1 LRAPTKQTTNRVTSY
16 DVAKLAGVSQP
27 TVSRAFTPGASIT
40 KDKRDRVL
48 AAAKQLSYLPNSIAR
63 SLASNRSN
71 IVAVIVG
78 DMHNPFYAESLQA
91 FMMRLQETGRHALAF
106 TISDGLDCDDALM
119 QALGYHVDG
128 VVVTSAHLSSDLIST
143 SQDVGIPI
151 VLFNRRTTD
160 RALASV
166 RCDNETGAARLAR
179 GMCDAG
185 GGEFLIIRGDPQG
198 STSRDRVNGFRSEL
212 EARGIAPGR
221 VEEIDGKSS
230 YAGSYDA
237 ILSRF
242 KGRSPSF
249 PDAIFAVNDIMAIGC
264 ADALRREFGLSIP
277 GDIMLAGFD
286 GVREATRA
294 PYELTTIRQ
303 PVDIMVE
310 KTLELLEGRQT
321 GTLDEAD
328 KSLVV
333 SGELIAGKTVPGLA
347 AAEEKGGSQ
356 A

>member
-1 LRAPTKQTTNRVTSY
+1 MKQTRNRVTSY
-16 DVAKLAGVSQP
+16 DVARLAGVSQP

-63 SLASNRSN
+63 SLASARSN

-91 FMMRLQETGRHALAF
+91 FITRLQETGRHVLAF
-106 TISDGLDCDDALM
+106 TISDGRDCDDALM

-128 VVVTSAHLSSDLIST
+128 VVVTSAHLSSELIST

-151 VLFNRRTTD
+151 VLFNRRTAD
-160 RALASV
+160 PALASV
-166 RCDNETGAARLAR
+166 RCDNEAGAATLAR
-179 GMCDAG
+179 AMCDAG
-185 GGEFLIIRGDPQG
+185 GREFLIIRGDPQG

-212 EARGIAPGR
+212 EARGVAPGR

-237 ILSRF
+237 VLSRF
-242 KGRSPSF
+242 KGKSQPF

-277 GDIMLAGFD
+277 DDIMLAGFD

-303 PVDIMVE
+303 PVEIMVE
-310 KTLELLEGRQT
+310 KTLDLLERKQS

-333 SGELIAGKTVPGLA
+333 SGELIAGITVPGLA
-347 AAEEKGGSQ
+347 AAGKDSGQS
-356 A
+356 